1 MTTESNNKPEQDIT
15 PEQLADEIVQQAEEQ
30 VEKQQE
36 HAKEVISLEQELINE
51 LKLAVATAQSTVSD
65 QKDSVIRAKAEVDN
79 IRRRAALDVEKAR
92 KFALE
97 KFAGEMLT
105 TVDNLERA
113 LQSIDKEDESKKGV
127 IEGIE
132 LTLQGLTA
140 SLEKFGITYNNYHT
154 THSAENKQLSSEVYL
169 AAKSAGYIYKEEIE
183 QCFDQDKQMFLAD
196 RYVTGECPKCSAQNQ
211 YGDGCDSCGVTYSA
225 TELVNPKSTLTG
237 STPTH
242 KLSLIHI

>member
-79 IRRRAALDVEKAR
+79 IRRRAAQDVEKAR

-97 KFAGEMLT
+97 KFASEMLT

-140 SLEKFGITYNNYHT
+140 SLEKFGVKAVDPQDQPFNPELHQAMSMQEVPGVVPNTVIAVMQKGYELNGRLIRPAMVMVSKAAPVVDT
-154 THSAENKQLSSEVYL
+154 TA
-169 AAKSAGYIYKEEIE
+169 
-183 QCFDQDKQMFLAD
+183 
-196 RYVTGECPKCSAQNQ
+196 
-211 YGDGCDSCGVTYSA
+211 
-225 TELVNPKSTLTG
+225 
-237 STPTH
+237 
-242 KLSLIHI
+242 